1 MRMIYVILAIVVL
14 TIAGVVVCH
23 AQDYKWKNEKVVE
36 VTTTSRATSADKTDI
51 TVIKS
56 GVEYPVY
63 ITGNGRCYILKT
75 SQKTGKEYKQYLP
88 ADLAKD
94 VCKRLGREY
103 KELEK
108 DAKVDKQ

>member
-1 MRMIYVILAIVVL
+1 MIYVILAVVVL
-14 TIAGVVVCH
+14 AIAGVVTCY
-23 AQDYKWKNEKVVE
+23 AQDYNWKSEKVVE
-36 VTTTSRATSADKTDI
+36 VASTSRATSADKTDI
-51 TVIKS
+51 TVIKA

-88 ADLAKD
+88 VELAKD
-94 VCKRLGREY
+94 ICKRLNREY

-108 DAKVDKQ
+108 DAKVNK